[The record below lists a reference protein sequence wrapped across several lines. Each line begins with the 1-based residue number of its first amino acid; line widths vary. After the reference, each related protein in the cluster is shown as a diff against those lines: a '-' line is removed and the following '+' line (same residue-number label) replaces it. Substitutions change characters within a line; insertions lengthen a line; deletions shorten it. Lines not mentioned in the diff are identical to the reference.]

1 MDNFTGIYKKY
12 YKRIYCYIYSLCN
25 NSKLSEDIVQETFY
39 KALMLINAGKLSE
52 FGEAWLVRVAHN
64 LFIDYVRKKDRWL
77 MNEDYERSMDY
88 IPQERLLSTM
98 TINMTLEKLP
108 VRYRS
113 IILLKDYFGFSL
125 REIASILGI
134 TENSAKVTLHRARE
148 KFREVY
154 ENEK

>member
-1 MDNFTGIYKKY
+1 
-12 YKRIYCYIYSLCN
+12 
-25 NSKLSEDIVQETFY
+25 
-39 KALMLINAGKLSE
+39 
-52 FGEAWLVRVAHN
+52 
-64 LFIDYVRKKDRWL
+64 

-88 IPQERLLSTM
+88 IPQERLLSSM
-98 TINMTLEKLP
+98 TINITLEKLP

-125 REIASILGI
+125 REIASILSI